1 MYDLKKSDAVIV
13 AVKQANNGRSTPCG
27 VSGAKGR
34 NRGEFGRLKDAPYS
48 VCGES
53 VMEVDRIRK
62 AAKRNPEGCPTF
74 RVLPAQRVG
83 VPKPIEASRDQHPT
97 GRWKRPLGTAR
108 RPVRIGWSDQARSKR
123 IRSTC
128 KGSEHI
134 RSAHTEVYTWK
145 FQNSGPFRFHK
156 FSSSRRGRCGLPF
169 FR

>member
-1 MYDLKKSDAVIV
+1 MGHPGVQEPWHVQKHFVGTWEVFRSPRSRAGPQRRRRNQDTEMYDLKKSDAVIV
-13 AVKQANNGRSTPCG
+13 AMKQANNRRSTPCG

-83 VPKPIEASRDQHPT
+83 IPKPIEASRDQHPT
-97 GRWKRPLGTAR
+97 GRWKRPLGTA
-108 RPVRIGWSDQARSKR
+108 D
-123 IRSTC
+123 
-128 KGSEHI
+128 
-134 RSAHTEVYTWK
+134 
-145 FQNSGPFRFHK
+145 
-156 FSSSRRGRCGLPF
+156 
-169 FR
+169 